1 MDHPLRC
8 RGMRDVLPEEMQ
20 RFRRVE
26 EAFRA
31 ACQGWGYEEIR
42 TPVVEHLH
50 LFTTAGT
57 LSPQMLGR
65 VYSFLDWDGWSGER
79 VVLRPDS
86 TIPAARLYVES
97 LKGSAAVKLFYVQN
111 VFRFAE
117 GDESREDWQCGVE
130 LIGDGQPQGDVEL
143 ILLGREVLARL
154 GLEVNVRLSH
164 TGLVR
169 AVLAQAG
176 LDASEQL
183 VLYDRILDGDES
195 AVGELQT
202 RLPELGTSLEMLLAV
217 EGEGEAYVSNLRSA
231 FTRGIPQMEGPLDE
245 LAIVVGTLEGLGHRC
260 LISAAMVRDFEYYTG
275 FAFQFEVEG
284 HRAGGGGRYDA
295 LISLIGGK
303 QVPASG
309 FALEAGTLAG
319 LLPTETPEQQ
329 VATIAVEAHDGE
341 SLASAF
347 RLASALRAQGLAVQ
361 VAGAPGQGS
370 PVVKV
375 TREGYV
381 LVGLAGGERPLAS
394 VEVVADVL
402 REPGRD

>member
-1 MDHPLRC
+1 MDRPLRC
-8 RGMRDVLPEEMQ
+8 RGMRDMLPEEMR

-42 TPVVEHLH
+42 TPILEHLH

-86 TIPAARLYVES
+86 TIPTARLYAES
-97 LKGSAAVKLFYVQN
+97 LERGGAAKLFYVQN

-130 LIGDGQPQGDVEL
+130 LIGDSQPQGDVEL
-143 ILLGREVLARL
+143 ILLGREALARL
-154 GLEVNVRLSH
+154 GLEADVRLSH
-164 TGLVR
+164 PGLVR
-169 AVLAQAG
+169 AVLEQAG
-176 LDASEQL
+176 LDTSEQL
-183 VLYDRILDGDES
+183 ALYDRILDGDES
-195 AVGELQT
+195 ALGELQA
-202 RLPELGTSLEMLLAV
+202 RLPELGTSLEMLLAM
-217 EGEGEAYVSNLRSA
+217 EGEGGAYLKNLRSA
-231 FTRGIPQMEGPLDE
+231 FIKGVPEMEGPLDE
-245 LAIVVGTLEGLGHRC
+245 LAIVVRTLEGLGCRC
-260 LISAAMVRDFEYYTG
+260 PISAAMVRNFEYYTG
-275 FAFQFEVEG
+275 PAFRFETAGRRV
-284 HRAGGGGRYDA
+284 GGGGRYDA
-295 LISLIGGK
+295 LVSLIGGE

-309 FALEAGTLAG
+309 FAFEAGALVALLAAEESERQI
-319 LLPTETPEQQ
+319 TT
-329 VATIAVEAHDGE
+329 VALEDREGV

-361 VAGAPGQGS
+361 VTGKPPQGS

-375 TREGYV
+375 AGERYV
-381 LVGLAGGERPLAS
+381 LVGPAGGERRLAS
-394 VEVVADVL
+394 VEAVVEAL
-402 REPGRD
+402 RESGRD